1 MVQVLNQRFS
11 AGQPALL
18 LLRLLILGVGLGVLT
33 GTVLK
38 LLAPRFSDA
47 GAGVSSAIPVIN
59 RGVGALLKRLQ
70 PHLLVFASMQ
80 FTSIVVVEAQV
91 RVLQVLNW
99 MNKSY
104 LQKLVDD

>member
-11 AGQPALL
+11 ASQPALL

-47 GAGVSSAIPVIN
+47 GAGVS
-59 RGVGALLKRLQ
+59 
-70 PHLLVFASMQ
+70 
-80 FTSIVVVEAQV
+80 
-91 RVLQVLNW
+91 
-99 MNKSY
+99 
-104 LQKLVDD
+104 